1 LCPRVGPR
9 RYAAPR
15 YGIVFLMAD
24 IPAPQL
30 AAAARA
36 LMLAGRWA
44 QATDLLAAVAPADG
58 AERSALAVIAAEVA
72 VDQDFWIR
80 TACGSRALDHATS
93 AVAGHDLDFLR
104 LKHDYNA
111 ELFRGWQ
118 PDAAP
123 RDPATVAGLADRAAR
138 LRDSAPSPGQ
148 RAWAAFYVGLVADV
162 LGDDTAAARAAYEQ
176 ARADAIEA
184 GDELALSYALRHLGY
199 LDAQAGAVEA
209 GRQLLTQSLELRQR
223 AGCVPHVLAQLL
235 ALAEFCDDKAW
246 VQTVAGLVQGW
257 ASGLDGSPW
266 LADAAAELL
275 GSDAG

>member
-1 LCPRVGPR
+1 
-9 RYAAPR
+9 
-15 YGIVFLMAD
+15 MAD
-24 IPAPQL
+24 IPALQL

-44 QATDLLAAVAPADG
+44 QAAGLLAAATPADDT
-58 AERSALAVIAAEVA
+58 ERSALAVAAAEIA

-80 TACGSRALDHATS
+80 TACGARALDQAT
-93 AVAGHDLDFLR
+93 AVAAGHDLDFLR

-111 ELFRGWQ
+111 ELSRGWQ

-123 RDPATVAGLADRAAR
+123 RDPAYLAELAGRAAA
-138 LRDSAPSPGQ
+138 LRDGAPSAGQ

-162 LGDDTAAARAAYEQ
+162 LGDDAEAGRAGYQQ
-176 ARADAIEA
+176 ARADAVAA

-199 LDAQAGAVEA
+199 LDAQAGSVEA
-209 GRQLLTQSLELRQR
+209 GRRQLTESLELRQR

-235 ALAEFCDDKAW
+235 ALAEFSGDEAW
-246 VQTVAGLVQGW
+246 IRTVAELVQGW
-257 ASGLDGSPW
+257 AGGLDGSPW

-275 GSDAG
+275 GGDPG